1 MTVCGH
7 KADGVCVMGKC
18 PYVKVCTTTVW
29 DKTPQKPIT
38 NEEWLRSCT
47 TEELAGAIYEWH
59 SLGHARGVIGRK
71 LDSIT
76 TVVEWLKEMRDEYS
90 HTDDI

>member
-1 MTVCGH
+1 MTVCGE
-7 KADGVCVMGKC
+7 KMSGVCIVGKC

-38 NEEWLRSCT
+38 NEERLRSCT
-47 TEELAGAIYEWH
+47 AEELAGMIYEWH
-59 SLGHARGVIGRK
+59 TKGYARGKNGLK

-76 TVVEWLKEMRDEYS
+76 RVVEWLKQP
-90 HTDDI
+90 HTKGGEL